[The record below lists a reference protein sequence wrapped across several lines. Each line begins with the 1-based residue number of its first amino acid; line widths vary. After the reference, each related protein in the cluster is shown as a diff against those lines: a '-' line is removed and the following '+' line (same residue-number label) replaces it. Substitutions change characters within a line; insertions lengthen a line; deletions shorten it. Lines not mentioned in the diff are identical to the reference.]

1 MIWHNPVTADGEFT
15 RAGRRTS
22 SPGAESCGWRMSWP
36 RCRPAWLTIETVIG
50 LAHQAGL
57 EVLAWSPTPEMAVRL
72 ASAGADALTVDD
84 IPGVLAALAA

>member
-1 MIWHNPVTADGEFT
+1 M
-15 RAGRRTS
+15 
-22 SPGAESCGWRMSWP
+22 
-36 RCRPAWLTIETVIG
+36 IG

-84 IPGVLAALAA
+84 VPGVLAALAGGTPARA